1 MLSLLFQI
9 LVICTSLLAWGVLS
23 IAGISLL
30 QYGRYN
36 KKTILTTFIT
46 LVLCV
51 VSFYN
56 SWYEGLF
63 LFRKIALISSLNS
76 WAFTLLTPL
85 FYLYFRFRITNRLP
99 DARQWRRHLL
109 PPGVLAAIYIA
120 MTLFNPI
127 PDKLIYSWHE
137 FGLDRSAWWVSFRIS
152 CYLLLAVQLF
162 VYLPRLLSR
171 INDNTPQIQIIKREL
186 LCVLCFIFISVMSML
201 TPSYICNILYNLSL
215 ILIGVY
221 LLKQSVFYRTV
232 KRKIGFYL
240 LPYFFIRTE
249 ANPKE
254 KIEVSTQ
261 FNQEEGERIISLLK
275 SPDIL
280 HNPDMTLKILA
291 SELGTNATSLSH
303 YFNQQLGVRFS
314 DYLTA
319 LRLDEAEAWLKD
331 TNIKVIEISELVGF
345 QTSST
350 FYQAFNARH
359 HIPPSQWRKK
369 MKLNS

>member
-23 IAGISLL
+23 IAGIFLL
-30 QYGRYN
+30 KYSRYN
-36 KKTILTTFIT
+36 KKTVLITLIT
-46 LVLCV
+46 LVLCI

-63 LFRKIALISSLNS
+63 LFRKLALTSSLNS

-85 FYLYFRFRITNRLP
+85 FYLYFYFRITDNLP
-99 DARQWRRHLL
+99 DVQQWRRHLL
-109 PPGVLAAIYIA
+109 PPGALAVIYIA
-120 MTLFNPI
+120 MTLFNPV

-137 FGLDRSAWWVSFRIS
+137 FGLDRSAWWASFRIS
-152 CYLLLAVQLF
+152 CYLLLAIQSF

-171 INDNTPQIQIIKREL
+171 INDNTPQILIIKREL

-215 ILIGVY
+215 IFIGVY
-221 LLKQSVFYRTV
+221 LLRQSVFYRIV

-261 FNQEEGERIISLLK
+261 FSLEEGERIISLLK

-280 HNPDMTLKILA
+280 HNPDLTLKILA
-291 SELGTNATSLSH
+291 GELGTNATSLSH

-319 LRLDEAEAWLKD
+319 LRLDEAEALLKNTD
-331 TNIKVIEISELVGF
+331 IKVIEISELVGF

-350 FYQAFNARH
+350 FYQTFNARNRM
-359 HIPPSQWRKK
+359 PPSQWRKK